1 MNLEIHPGLTLGFKY
16 KYGLLSGVFELLP
29 RIVFKYWKHET
40 DYTGSIKAGGITVI
54 FAWLFFDFCVIFEK

>member
-16 KYGLLSGVFELLP
+16 EYGLLSGGFELLP
-29 RIVFKYWKHET
+29 RIVFKYWKHE
-40 DYTGSIKAGGITVI
+40 DYTCSRGITVI